1 MVLIVWIMKMT
12 MKMTSATLKKPISL
26 QTMKNN
32 KSPNVRAEKRKNYIL
47 YLRTWLMSVIIIGT
61 LKPLPRNQR

>member
-12 MKMTSATLKKPISL
+12 MKMTSATLKKSLSL

-61 LKPLPRNQR
+61 LKPLLRNQR

>member
-1 MVLIVWIMKMT
+1 
-12 MKMTSATLKKPISL
+12 MTSATLKKSISL

-61 LKPLPRNQR
+61 LKPLLQNQR